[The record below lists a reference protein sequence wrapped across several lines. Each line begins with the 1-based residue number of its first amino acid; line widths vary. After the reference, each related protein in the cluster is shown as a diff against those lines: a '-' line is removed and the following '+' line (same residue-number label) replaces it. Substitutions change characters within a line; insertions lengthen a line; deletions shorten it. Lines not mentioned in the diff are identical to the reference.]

1 MRNPILLCQNLLK
14 YRKGVMQMSFKKLLL
29 QNDMKKPKIKQ
40 KNGKITIYVN
50 YNEKV
55 FDAKSLEEF
64 RKEINYIYE
73 NDIELISNK
82 NSNIRILINTGY
94 FKDRTVVLILELII
108 YSLCLKGN
116 FNIYI
121 NIRVEDKESIAYN
134 FYYYSFLKEIN
145 RKQITNKKF
154 CIMYEKFS
162 GRIYK
167 QEIIGANIRK
177 IIDKSTYK
185 DVYQQMHMQQR
196 LSSDIMSILSLIVNN
211 EDMIDDACEI
221 VDELIYNILSHT
233 IGFGIVDV
241 AAVKVISKKDND
253 DYIHIMIN
261 VINIS
266 DNFLYTNIKET
277 YRRNV
282 NNFKLRS
289 KIKDYYEA
297 QREFFLDSNYSE
309 NMFFMVSAFQRGV
322 STRNR
327 NKIGGTGLN
336 KSIMNFSKMSQKD
349 LPENQSYV
357 YSNKDILMFNENILS
372 SELIGENIA
381 FNYENDFSKKPD
393 EICLSNSTFNLN
405 GTAYNLMYVVKEE

>member
-108 YSLCLKGN
+108 HSLCLKGN

-221 VDELIYNILSHT
+221 VDELIDNILSHT

>member
-73 NDIELISNK
+73 NDIELISNE

-145 RKQITNKKF
+145 RKQIKNKKF

-221 VDELIYNILSHT
+221 VDELIDNILSHT

-289 KIKDYYEA
+289 NIKDYYEA

>member
-1 MRNPILLCQNLLK
+1 MWNPILLCQNLLK

-40 KNGKITIYVN
+40 KNGKRIIYVN

-73 NDIELISNK
+73 NDIELISNE
-82 NSNIRILINTGY
+82 NTNIRILINTGY

-221 VDELIYNILSHT
+221 VDELIDNILSHT

-289 KIKDYYEA
+289 NIKDYYEA

>member
-221 VDELIYNILSHT
+221 VDELIDNILSHT

-357 YSNKDILMFNENILS
+357 YSNKDILMFNENIFI

>member
-1 MRNPILLCQNLLK
+1 
-14 YRKGVMQMSFKKLLL
+14 MSFKKLLL

-40 KNGKITIYVN
+40 KNGKRTIYVN

-55 FDAKSLEEF
+55 FDAKSLEEL

-73 NDIELISNK
+73 NNTEPISNE
-82 NSNIRILINTGY
+82 NSNIRILLNTEY
-94 FKDRTVVLILELII
+94 FKDRTVVLILELLI

-121 NIRVEDKESIAYN
+121 NIRVENKESIAYN

-145 RKQITNKKF
+145 RKQITNEEF
-154 CIMYEKFS
+154 CIMYENFYGNTRVS
-162 GRIYK
+162 Q
-167 QEIIGANIRK
+167 QEVIGAGIRK
-177 IIDKSTYK
+177 MIDMNMYK
-185 DVYQQMHMQQR
+185 DENDQIIFQQY
-196 LSSDIMSILSLIVNN
+196 LSNDIMTTLSWIVNN
-211 EDMIDDACEI
+211 EDMINDACEI
-221 VDELIYNILSHT
+221 VDELVDNILSHT
-233 IGFGIVDV
+233 IGLGIVDV

-253 DYIHIMIN
+253 NYIHIMIN
-261 VINIS
+261 VLNVS
-266 DNFLYTNIKET
+266 DNFLYTNIKESYT
-277 YRRNV
+277 RNV
-282 NNFKLRS
+282 NNFKSRS
-289 KIKDYYEA
+289 NIKDYYES
-297 QREFFLDSNYSE
+297 QREFFADPNYSE

-322 STRNR
+322 TTRNINR
-327 NKIGGTGLN
+327 IGGTGLN

-381 FNYENDFSKKPD
+381 FNYKNDFSKKPD

-405 GTAYNLMYVVKEE
+405 GTAYNLMYVVKEEK

>member
-14 YRKGVMQMSFKKLLL
+14 YRKSVMQMSFKKLLL

-221 VDELIYNILSHT
+221 VDELIDNILSHT

>member
-221 VDELIYNILSHT
+221 VDELIDNILSHT

-381 FNYENDFSKKPD
+381 FNYENDFSKKLD
-393 EICLSNSTFNLN
+393 EICLSNSNFNLN
-405 GTAYNLMYVVKEE
+405 GTEYNLMYVVKEE

>member
-55 FDAKSLEEF
+55 FNAKSLEGF

-73 NDIELISNK
+73 NDIELISNE

-221 VDELIYNILSHT
+221 VDELIDNILSHT

-289 KIKDYYEA
+289 NIKDYYEA

>member
-1 MRNPILLCQNLLK
+1 
-14 YRKGVMQMSFKKLLL
+14 MSFKKLLL

-40 KNGKITIYVN
+40 KNGKRTIYVN

-55 FDAKSLEEF
+55 FDAKSLEEL

-73 NDIELISNK
+73 NNTEPISNE
-82 NSNIRILINTGY
+82 NSNIRILLNTEY
-94 FKDRTVVLILELII
+94 FKDRTVVLILELLI

-121 NIRVEDKESIAYN
+121 NIRVENKESIAYN

-145 RKQITNKKF
+145 RKQITNEEF
-154 CIMYEKFS
+154 CIMYENFYGNTRVS
-162 GRIYK
+162 Q
-167 QEIIGANIRK
+167 QEVIGASIRK
-177 IIDKSTYK
+177 MIDMNMYK
-185 DVYQQMHMQQR
+185 DENDQIIFQQY
-196 LSSDIMSILSLIVNN
+196 LSNDIMTTLSWIVNN
-211 EDMIDDACEI
+211 EDMINDACEI
-221 VDELIYNILSHT
+221 VDELVDNILSHT
-233 IGFGIVDV
+233 IGLGIVDV

-253 DYIHIMIN
+253 NYIHIMIN
-261 VINIS
+261 VLNVS
-266 DNFLYTNIKET
+266 DNFLYTNIKESYT
-277 YRRNV
+277 RNV
-282 NNFKLRS
+282 NNFKSRS
-289 KIKDYYEA
+289 NIKDYYES
-297 QREFFLDSNYSE
+297 QREFFADPNYSE

-322 STRNR
+322 TTRNINR
-327 NKIGGTGLN
+327 IGGTGLN

-381 FNYENDFSKKPD
+381 FNYKNDFSKKTD

-405 GTAYNLMYVVKEE
+405 GTAYNLMYVVKEEK

>member
-1 MRNPILLCQNLLK
+1 
-14 YRKGVMQMSFKKLLL
+14 MSFKKLLL

-40 KNGKITIYVN
+40 KNGKRTIYVN

-55 FDAKSLEEF
+55 FDAKFLEEL

-73 NDIELISNK
+73 NNTEPISNE
-82 NSNIRILINTGY
+82 NSNIRILLNTGY

-221 VDELIYNILSHT
+221 VDELIDNILSHT

-289 KIKDYYEA
+289 NIKDYYEA

>member
-1 MRNPILLCQNLLK
+1 M
-14 YRKGVMQMSFKKLLL
+14 
-29 QNDMKKPKIKQ
+29 
-40 KNGKITIYVN
+40 
-50 YNEKV
+50 
-55 FDAKSLEEF
+55 
-64 RKEINYIYE
+64 
-73 NDIELISNK
+73 
-82 NSNIRILINTGY
+82 
-94 FKDRTVVLILELII
+94 
-108 YSLCLKGN
+108 
-116 FNIYI
+116 
-121 NIRVEDKESIAYN
+121 
-134 FYYYSFLKEIN
+134 
-145 RKQITNKKF
+145 
-154 CIMYEKFS
+154 
-162 GRIYK
+162 
-167 QEIIGANIRK
+167 
-177 IIDKSTYK
+177 
-185 DVYQQMHMQQR
+185 
-196 LSSDIMSILSLIVNN
+196 
-211 EDMIDDACEI
+211 
-221 VDELIYNILSHT
+221 
-233 IGFGIVDV
+233 
-241 AAVKVISKKDND
+241 ISKKDND

>member
-40 KNGKITIYVN
+40 KNGKITVYVN

-221 VDELIYNILSHT
+221 VDELIDNILSHT

>member
-1 MRNPILLCQNLLK
+1 
-14 YRKGVMQMSFKKLLL
+14 MSFKKLLL

-55 FDAKSLEEF
+55 FDAKSLEGF

-73 NDIELISNK
+73 NDIELISNE

-221 VDELIYNILSHT
+221 VDELIDNILSHT

-289 KIKDYYEA
+289 NIKDYYEA

>member
-1 MRNPILLCQNLLK
+1 
-14 YRKGVMQMSFKKLLL
+14 MSFKKLLL

-40 KNGKITIYVN
+40 KNGKRTIYVN

-55 FDAKSLEEF
+55 FDAKSLEEL

-73 NDIELISNK
+73 NNTEPISNE
-82 NSNIRILINTGY
+82 NSNIRILLNTEY

-221 VDELIYNILSHT
+221 VDELIDNILSHT

-266 DNFLYTNIKET
+266 DNFLFTNIKET

-289 KIKDYYEA
+289 NIKDYYEA

>member
-221 VDELIYNILSHT
+221 VDELIDNILSHT

>member
-40 KNGKITIYVN
+40 KNGKTTIYVN

-221 VDELIYNILSHT
+221 VDELIDNILSHT

>member
-94 FKDRTVVLILELII
+94 FKDRTVVFILELII

-221 VDELIYNILSHT
+221 VDELIDNILSHT

>member
-73 NDIELISNK
+73 NDIELISNE
-82 NSNIRILINTGY
+82 NANIRILINTGY

-221 VDELIYNILSHT
+221 VDELIDNILSHT

-289 KIKDYYEA
+289 NIKDYYEA

>member
-1 MRNPILLCQNLLK
+1 
-14 YRKGVMQMSFKKLLL
+14 MSFKKLLL

-40 KNGKITIYVN
+40 KNGKRTIYVN

-73 NDIELISNK
+73 NDIELISNE

-221 VDELIYNILSHT
+221 VDELIDNILSHT

-289 KIKDYYEA
+289 NIKDYYEA

>member
-221 VDELIYNILSHT
+221 VDELIDNILSHT

-309 NMFFMVSAFQRGV
+309 NMFFMVSAFQ
-322 STRNR
+322 
-327 NKIGGTGLN
+327 
-336 KSIMNFSKMSQKD
+336 
-349 LPENQSYV
+349 
-357 YSNKDILMFNENILS
+357 
-372 SELIGENIA
+372 
-381 FNYENDFSKKPD
+381 
-393 EICLSNSTFNLN
+393 
-405 GTAYNLMYVVKEE
+405 

>member
-55 FDAKSLEEF
+55 FDAKSLEGF

-73 NDIELISNK
+73 NDIELISNE

-221 VDELIYNILSHT
+221 VDELIDNILSHT

-289 KIKDYYEA
+289 NIKDYYEA

>member
-221 VDELIYNILSHT
+221 VDELIDNILSHT

-372 SELIGENIA
+372 SELICENIA

>member
-162 GRIYK
+162 GQIYK

-221 VDELIYNILSHT
+221 VDELIDNILSHT

>member
-1 MRNPILLCQNLLK
+1 MWNPILLFKNLLK

-73 NDIELISNK
+73 NDIELISNE

-221 VDELIYNILSHT
+221 VDELIDNILSHT

-289 KIKDYYEA
+289 NIKDYYEA

>member
-1 MRNPILLCQNLLK
+1 MQNPILLCQNLLK

-221 VDELIYNILSHT
+221 VDELIDNILSHT

>member
-121 NIRVEDKESIAYN
+121 NIRVEDKESIACN

-221 VDELIYNILSHT
+221 VDELIDNILSHT

>member
-1 MRNPILLCQNLLK
+1 MWNPILLCQNLLK

-40 KNGKITIYVN
+40 KNGKRIIYVN

-73 NDIELISNK
+73 NDIELISNE
-82 NSNIRILINTGY
+82 NTNIRILINTGY

-221 VDELIYNILSHT
+221 VDELIDNILSHT

-289 KIKDYYEA
+289 NIKDYYEA

-405 GTAYNLMYVVKEE
+405 GTAYNLMYVIKEE

>member
-73 NDIELISNK
+73 NDIELISNE

-221 VDELIYNILSHT
+221 VDELIDNILSHT

-289 KIKDYYEA
+289 NIKDYYEA